1 MAASEKALRESI
13 VAAAARIAQ
22 AGFGDASSGDISA
35 RFAGTILITPAGTPW
50 RALRPA
56 MLALMPLGGEYGAW
70 KGPTKPA
77 AEWRI
82 HLDVARARPDVGA
95 VVRFQSPYATA
106 LAMAHKAIP
115 AAHPTIALFG
125 ASEIQCT
132 KYAPM
137 GSKDLAELALA
148 ALGEGHAA
156 LLGNYGALATGDAQG
171 RLRPRRRTRD
181 AGQILRHRAFGRT
194 AARALGRRGVSHRR
208 ASEDR
213 RGRHRGAHGGA
224 RRRVRR
230 AGQRQAESQGRSPRA
245 GQGEAARAE
254 AEGVRGRLCDE
265 SPGCAILARWTL
277 SPTRPGR

>member
-35 RFAGTILITPAGTPW
+35 RFADTILITPAGTPW

-56 MLALMPLGGEYGAW
+56 MLALMPLSGEYGAW

-156 LLGNYGALATGDAQG
+156 LLGNYGALATGGTLEAACARAVELETLAKLYAIALSVG
-171 RLRPRRRTRD
+171 RPRVLSDDEAFRIGERLKT
-181 AGQILRHRAFGRT
+181 AGADIEARMAALAAEFAAPANAKPKAKG
-194 AARALGRRGVSHRR
+194 AARAPAKGKR
-208 ASEDR
+208 
-213 RGRHRGAHGGA
+213 
-224 RRRVRR
+224 
-230 AGQRQAESQGRSPRA
+230 
-245 GQGEAARAE
+245 
-254 AEGVRGRLCDE
+254 
-265 SPGCAILARWTL
+265 LARK
-277 SPTRPGR
+277 RKA